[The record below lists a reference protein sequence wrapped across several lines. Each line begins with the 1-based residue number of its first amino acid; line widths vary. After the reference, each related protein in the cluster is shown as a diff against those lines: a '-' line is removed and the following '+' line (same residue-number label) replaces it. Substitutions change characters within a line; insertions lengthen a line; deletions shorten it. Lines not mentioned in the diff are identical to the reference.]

1 MSQARDKRQTATRE
15 AARDRRQTATRG
27 DAATEKRQTATQ
39 DAGADG
45 RSENLRDSPMMA
57 HLMDALQAGTDIGHY
72 GRLTFAM
79 VARHFL
85 DDDKLVKLLA
95 NQPDHGEEDAR
106 ALLRQ
111 MAARNYNPPKR
122 ERILEW
128 QAQQDFPI
136 CPTPDDPGSCNVYSE
151 LRFPDDIYDQIGEFW
166 EERAQEAQ

>member
-1 MSQARDKRQTATRE
+1 MSQARDKRQAATRD
-15 AARDRRQTATRG
+15 AARDKRQSATRG
-27 DAATEKRQTATQ
+27 DA
-39 DAGADG
+39 ADG

-57 HLMDALQAGTDIGHY
+57 HLMDALEAGTDIGHY

-85 DDDKLVKLLA
+85 DEDELVKLLA

-136 CPTPDDPGSCNVYSE
+136 LPNPDDPDSGNLYRE
-151 LRFPDDIYDQIGEFW
+151 LRFPDYVYEHIGEYY
-166 EERAQEAQ
+166 EHKAEAKD